1 MPDLIRLAPILA
13 LIGAA
18 GLVLG
23 VIALIIGWMSL
34 VAARRLRRRLDHLL
48 RGGQATDV
56 ETLLHEQWQA
66 LREAQGGVQAAAAR
80 LDGVETLLR
89 RSLQRVGVIRYN
101 AFPGAG
107 AELSFSVALLDAE
120 DDGVVVTGLYGREET
135 RIYAKPVASGASR
148 YPLSEEE
155 RAAIEAA
162 IESKHEVHAV

>member
-1 MPDLIRLAPILA
+1 MPELIRLAPWLA

-18 GLVLG
+18 GLVVG
-23 VIALIIGWMSL
+23 IIALVLGLLSL
-34 VAARRLRRRLDHLL
+34 AAARRLQRRLDHLL

-66 LREAQGGVQAAAAR
+66 LREAQSSVASAAAR
-80 LDGVETLLR
+80 LDSVEARLR
-89 RSLQRVGVIRYN
+89 RSLQRVGLVRYN

-107 AELSFSVALLDAE
+107 AELSFSVALLDAGE
-120 DDGVVVTGLYGREET
+120 DGVVVSGLYGREET

-162 IESKHEVHAV
+162 IESKHEVHAM

>member
-18 GLVLG
+18 GLIVG
-23 VIALIIGWMSL
+23 IIALILGVASL
-34 VAARRLRRRLDHLL
+34 TAARRLRRRLDHLL

-66 LREAQGGVQAAAAR
+66 LREAQGGAESALAR
-80 LDGVETLLR
+80 LDGVDALLR
-89 RSLQRVGVIRYN
+89 RSIQRVGVVRYN

-120 DDGVVVTGLYGREET
+120 EDGVVISGLYGREET

-162 IESKHEVHAV
+162 IESKREVHAV

>member
-18 GLVLG
+18 GLIVG
-23 VIALIIGWMSL
+23 IIALIVGVVSL
-34 VAARRLRRRLDHLL
+34 AAARRLRRRLDHLL

-66 LREAQGGVQAAAAR
+66 LREAQSGAVSAAAR
-80 LDGVETLLR
+80 LDGVEALLR
-89 RSLQRVGVIRYN
+89 RSIQRVGLVRYN

-120 DDGVVVTGLYGREET
+120 QDGVVITGLYGREET

-148 YPLSEEE
+148 YPLSGEE
-155 RAAIEAA
+155 REAIEAA
-162 IESKHEVHAV
+162 IESKREVHAV

>member
-1 MPDLIRLAPILA
+1 LPELIRLAPYLA

-18 GLVLG
+18 GLIVG
-23 VIALIIGWMSL
+23 IVGLILAWTSL
-34 VAARRLRRRLDHLL
+34 VAARRLRKRMDQLL
-48 RGGQATDV
+48 RGGQATDL

-66 LREAQGGVQAAAAR
+66 LREAQSGVQVAAAR
-80 LDGVETLLR
+80 LDSVEARLR
-89 RSLQRVGVIRYN
+89 RSLQRVGVVRYN

-135 RIYAKPVASGASR
+135 RIYAKPVVSGTSR

-155 RAAIEAA
+155 RVAIEAA

>member
-1 MPDLIRLAPILA
+1 LPELIRLAPWLA

-18 GLVLG
+18 GLIVG
-23 VIALIIGWMSL
+23 IIALVMGLLSL
-34 VAARRLRRRLDHLL
+34 AAARRLRRRLDHLL

-66 LREAQGGVQAAAAR
+66 LREAQEGVVSATGR
-80 LDGVETLLR
+80 LDGLETIMR
-89 RSLQRVGVIRYN
+89 HSLQRVGVVRYN

-120 DDGVVVTGLYGREET
+120 NDGVVVSGLYGREET
-135 RIYAKPVASGASR
+135 RIYAKPVYSGASR

-162 IESKHEVHAV
+162 IDQKHEVHAV